1 MANGLLILTV
11 LLCVALV
18 TTFVLISFFTVSVVF
33 GTTLIVI
40 EVVAVSWPVFIFVS
54 FLFSLFFFLSLL
66 VFLRISVSTFF
77 GAGFTVT
84 VFVFID
90 GPLSFSLLY
99 N

>member
-1 MANGLLILTV
+1 M

-40 EVVAVSWPVFIFVS
+40 EVAVSLPVFIFVS
-54 FLFSLFFFLSLL
+54 FLFSSFFFLSSL
-66 VFLRISVSTFF
+66 VFLRISLPAFF

-90 GPLSFSLLY
+90 GPLSFSLLCPFSISLLY

>member
-1 MANGLLILTV
+1 M

-40 EVVAVSWPVFIFVS
+40 EVVAVFLPVFIFVS
-54 FLFSLFFFLSLL
+54 FLFSSFFFLSSL
-66 VFLRISVSTFF
+66 VFLRISMPAFF

-84 VFVFID
+84 AFVFID
-90 GPLSFSLLY
+90 GPLSFSLLCPFSISLLY